1 MAQHYDF
8 NIMMAAKMT
17 RLLNRTVQ
25 PSEITYG
32 VPSAPSIPNG
42 RNTVVQVT
50 VGGEHYRIAYD
61 RYDLSTAL
69 SRMPEDR
76 KMLKLSEI
84 IPAEVLAKING
95 KMGFNFKPSEFE
107 AIEAVSGSIEFKFA
121 ANHLAYT
128 GIFSVPYFI
137 PGASRVAF
145 DHSWDLAY
153 GTSSDGTDRTALGGV
168 WSFITPVAGQGEY
181 GMLGGG
187 TSHVPFPDD
196 ITLPLTGDF
205 IYDLEIIIT
214 ANMAYVC
221 TLSTNGAGN
230 GSVASTLGSLYF
242 ASGKAYLYG
251 VTSAANAPAIPINVP
266 QRYTIVGLDGNIYLY
281 HRGMLIEQAL
291 QPIAGTKFVGFRNVE
306 GGVNQLGQSSYIRK
320 LRALKRRP
328 TADELFYVLNG
339 ETITPMFPQPLHHFG
354 SIAGDYKNRGT
365 AGGNMNTSFP
375 TGKHLN
381 KPWFGGPTGGMVS
394 LGMSIQAFNDFTI
407 DVELSASDIGN
418 VYGYLF
424 IAGGGT
430 VTGDLVTWRDLVGKR
445 NVPTLQGMGYGSAA
459 DVPLTALSA
468 TTSIRHTITRKAG
481 VLKWYEDGVLKW
493 TFNNAANFTWN
504 YFRCSRPVSY
514 FRNFRFWDVAL
525 NSLELDDLFTLKT

>member
-1 MAQHYDF
+1 MAMHYDF

-17 RLLNRTVQ
+17 RLLNKTVQ
-25 PSEITYG
+25 PSELTYG
-32 VPSAPSIPNG
+32 VPSAPSSPNG
-42 RNTVVQVT
+42 RNTVVRVT
-50 VGGEHYRIAYD
+50 FGDEHRRIAYD
-61 RYDLSTAL
+61 RYDMSTAL

-76 KMLKLSEI
+76 KMLKLSEVV
-84 IPAEVLAKING
+84 PADVLAKVNSKI
-95 KMGFNFKPSEFE
+95 GFNFKLSDFE
-107 AIEAVSGSIEFKFA
+107 SIEPVSGFIEFKFA

-128 GIFSVPYFI
+128 GTFSVPYFI

-153 GTSSDGTDRTALGGV
+153 DTSSDGADRTALGGD
-168 WSFITPVAGQGEY
+168 WTFTTPVAGQGGY
-181 GMLGGG
+181 GLLGGG
-187 TSHVPFPDD
+187 TSHVPFPAG

-214 ANMAYVC
+214 ANMAYLC

-242 ASGKAYLYG
+242 AAGKAYLYG
-251 VTSAANAPAIPINVP
+251 VTNAANAPAIPINVP

-281 HRGMLIEQAL
+281 HRGMLIEQAP

-306 GGVNQLGQSSYIRK
+306 GGVSQLGQSSYIRK

-339 ETITPMFPQPLHHFG
+339 ETLAPIFPLPLHHFG

-381 KPWFGGPTGGMVS
+381 KPWFGGPTGGAVP
-394 LGMSIQAFNDFTI
+394 LGLSIPVVGDFTI

-418 VYGYLF
+418 EYGYLF
-424 IAGGGT
+424 TAGTGT
-430 VTGDLVTWRDLVGKR
+430 LTGDLVTWRDLVGKK
-445 NVPTLQGMGYGSAA
+445 NVPTLQSMGYGSAA

-468 TTSIRHTITRKAG
+468 TTSIRHTITRKDST
-481 VLKWYEDGVLKW
+481 LKWYEDGVLKW
-493 TFNNAANFTWN
+493 TFNNTSNFTWN
-504 YFRCSRPVSY
+504 VFRCSRPVSY
-514 FRNFRFWDVAL
+514 FRNFRFWNLAL
-525 NSLELDDLFTLKT
+525 SSVELNDLFTFKT